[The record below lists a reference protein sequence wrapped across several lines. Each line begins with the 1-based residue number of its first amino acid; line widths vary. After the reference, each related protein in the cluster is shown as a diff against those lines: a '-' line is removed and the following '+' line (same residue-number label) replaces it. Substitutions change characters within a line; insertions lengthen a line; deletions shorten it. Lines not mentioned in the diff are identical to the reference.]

1 MMIEHQRFPAIKVFI
16 HQLLAGFFHQEEPN
30 LPLYVLMPNGEK
42 LYRVNIVGTIL
53 NIEKVG
59 SITNIFIDD
68 GTGKIIVRLFEEH
81 KQIHSLIIGNNIL
94 IVGKARVYNEEKYIS
109 PEIIKEIS
117 PLWLKV
123 RSLEQQRT
131 NLSTG
136 TKEDLEKPEDM
147 SIIENNPYP
156 ALAKLIKQLDPG
168 DGALIEEVI
177 EKCSLKETERLL
189 TSMLEKGDIYQIT
202 PGKIKVL

>member
-1 MMIEHQRFPAIKVFI
+1 MIMEHQRFPAVKVFI
-16 HQLLAGFFHQEEPN
+16 SQLLAGLFHQEEPN
-30 LPLYVLMPNGEK
+30 LPLYILMPNGVK
-42 LYRVNIVGTIL
+42 LYRLNIVGTIL

-68 GTGKIIVRLFEEH
+68 GTGKVIVRLFEEY
-81 KQIHSLIIGNNIL
+81 KQIHSLTVGKNIL

-123 RSLEQQRT
+123 RSLEQQR
-131 NLSTG
+131 NDLSVG
-136 TKEDLEKPEDM
+136 TKKDIEKAEEI
-147 SIIENNPYP
+147 SIIENSPYP
-156 ALAKLIKQLDPG
+156 ALAKLIKQLDQG

-177 EKCSLKETERLL
+177 EKCSLKEAEQLL
-189 TSMLEKGDIYQIT
+189 TNMLEKGDIYQIT